1 MVIYTMFDYDKDS
14 ITKDDKNALFLEM
27 LHGYLDEGLPLVT
40 NLANMA
46 AIVYD
51 FFDGIN
57 WAGFYLYQDDK
68 LILGPFQ
75 GRPACTEI
83 HIGKGVCGVAAKT
96 MKSIIV
102 PETDRFE
109 GHIVCDSASKAEIVI
124 PIVKDDGLFGVL
136 DIDSPNINRFTEED
150 RLILQESVRL
160 LIDILP

>member
-1 MVIYTMFDYDKDS
+1 MFDYDKDS
-14 ITKDDKNALFLEM
+14 ITKDEKNTLFLET
-27 LHGYLDEGLPLVT
+27 LRGYFDNGLPVVT

-46 AIVYD
+46 AIVYE

-57 WAGFYLYQDDK
+57 WAGFYLYQDSK

-75 GRPACTEI
+75 GKPACTEI
-83 HIGKGVCGVAAKT
+83 EIGKGVCGVAAET
-96 MKSIIV
+96 MQSIIV
-102 PETDRFE
+102 PDTDRFE

-124 PIVKDDGLFGVL
+124 PIAKDGGLFGVL
-136 DIDSPNINRFTEED
+136 DIDSPNMNRFTEED